1 MKLITLNLWFDNYL
15 RLERSN
21 IFIEYIKKE
30 EPDVIFLQEATLP
43 VLQYI
48 YIRIQKEYPHIHT
61 SIEEIGYGLAI
72 ISKKKINKRKNLG
85 FKNTKMGRSLL
96 YGEIEGIIYA
106 TTHLESVFGKEKYKK
121 TEQFNSSITL
131 LSKYDKVIFGG
142 DTNLTNNQSKDLELK
157 EFEDVYIKFKDE
169 SEKYTY
175 DGVDNPLLKNKSRSR
190 LDRLFTKNVNVSSYK
205 VEKDYVMS
213 DHFALKI
220 IV

>member
-72 ISKKKINKRKNLG
+72 ISKKN
-85 FKNTKMGRSLL
+85 
-96 YGEIEGIIYA
+96 
-106 TTHLESVFGKEKYKK
+106 
-121 TEQFNSSITL
+121 
-131 LSKYDKVIFGG
+131 
-142 DTNLTNNQSKDLELK
+142 
-157 EFEDVYIKFKDE
+157 
-169 SEKYTY
+169 
-175 DGVDNPLLKNKSRSR
+175 
-190 LDRLFTKNVNVSSYK
+190 
-205 VEKDYVMS
+205 
-213 DHFALKI
+213 
-220 IV
+220 